1 MVKRDKRAVFL
12 ANEQLRYAISVLGK
26 NPPFKTFERNRVVW
40 VLGVL
45 EDLEK
50 NSWFW
55 QSRVLRFHLHRYL
68 RDHRLQAPQAPD
80 LIPQGD
86 EGVSCYTLEGFP

>member
-1 MVKRDKRAVFL
+1 MRRDKRAVFL
-12 ANEQLRYAISVLGK
+12 ANEQLRYAISVLGL
-26 NPPFKTFERNRVVW
+26 NPPFKTFERNRVAW
-40 VLGVL
+40 ILGVI

-50 NSWFW
+50 FGWFW
-55 QSRVLRFHLHRYL
+55 QARILRCHLHRYL

-86 EGVSCYTLEGFP
+86 EGVSPYTLEGFP